1 MKKLLAIVVLGLLYS
16 CSDNEAEFKKK
27 SKMIETCAD
36 YEYPKNFRSFSI
48 KGVPLKAKLEKKS
61 YERVFKYC
69 EAYLKKNAVTFKEKY
84 LNK

>member
-48 KGVPLKAKLEKKS
+48 KGVPLKAKLEKKGIWS
-61 YERVFKYC
+61 GKFMTPENWRR
-69 EAYLKKNAVTFKEKY
+69 KNK
-84 LNK
+84 